1 MHSLEENG
9 IQVER
14 MAAGVGSLSDTRQ
27 GRGAVADVATR
38 VGGPVAQWIGWGRN
52 GVTRAK
58 DRKESQWWE
67 QH

>member
-1 MHSLEENG
+1 
-9 IQVER
+9 

-27 GRGAVADVATR
+27 GRGAVADVVTR